1 MNRCLTGL
9 RRSVRAQVSCTFSV
23 AQSLFLMGSSVRCAE
38 FFLFFVAQSH
48 PLSCRASKIIFF
60 SFSDGCS
67 ATVTC
72 ACKIFFLSRC
82 QLLVRSLHAQ
92 HFFIFFDP
100 SIPWRAQYSFFFLF
114 ACCRSAGQP
123 VRAKLFF
130 FGCACRSFATFPLC
144 CHFPAARAVLCFSLL
159 AAGQQDSRTACARQI
174 FLFFIFFSV
183 SSRARR
189 VFFFQSLLVCVPL
202 FLSGQ
207 QGCACRFFFGC
218 ACRVRSLLL
227 CWALPSF
234 FLDTSALF
242 GHFSQ
247 PSKRVRAPC
256 IFFFLPPSTAV
267 CAAFLFL

>member
-1 MNRCLTGL
+1 MRMQNIFFCLGASCWSGHFT
-9 RRSVRAQVSCTFSV
+9 RSI
-23 AQSLFLMGSSVRCAE
+23 
-38 FFLFFVAQSH
+38 FLFFLTRQFPGARSILFFSLCLLPLRWTACARQTFFFWLCMQKLCYFSPVLS
-48 PLSCRASKIIFF
+48 LSCGACSSLFF
-60 SFSDGCS
+60 
-67 ATVTC
+67 
-72 ACKIFFLSRC
+72 
-82 QLLVRSLHAQ
+82 
-92 HFFIFFDP
+92 
-100 SIPWRAQYSFFFLF
+100 F
-114 ACCRSAGQP
+114 ACCRSAGQ
-123 VRAKLFF
+123 
-130 FGCACRSFATFPLC
+130 
-144 CHFPAARAVLCFSLL
+144 
-159 AAGQQDSRTACARQI
+159 QDSLCAPD
-174 FLFFIFFSV
+174 FFIFYFFFCLFT
-183 SSRARR
+183 RAQSI
-189 VFFFQSLLVCVPL
+189 FFQSLLVCVPL

>member
-67 ATVTC
+67 ATVTSR
-72 ACKIFFLSRC
+72 AAFFY
-82 QLLVRSLHAQ
+82 
-92 HFFIFFDP
+92 FFDP

-130 FGCACRSFATFPLC
+130 FWLCMQKLCYFSPVLSLSCGACSSLFFFACCRS
-144 CHFPAARAVLCFSLL
+144 
-159 AAGQQDSRTACARQI
+159 AGQQDSLCAPD
-174 FLFFIFFSV
+174 FFIFYFFFCLFT
-183 SSRARR
+183 RAQSI
-189 VFFFQSLLVCVPL
+189 FFQSLLVCVPL

-207 QGCACRFFFGC
+207 QGCG
-218 ACRVRSLLL
+218 
-227 CWALPSF
+227 
-234 FLDTSALF
+234 
-242 GHFSQ
+242 GY
-247 PSKRVRAPC
+247 
-256 IFFFLPPSTAV
+256 
-267 CAAFLFL
+267 CAAGAPNDGDKRPSSGK